1 MPMPNRAA
9 ARNAD
14 GLPQVGPKRA
24 RAASAAPVQRHLSSS
39 STSLKGLRAS
49 RVETVP
55 ARTIAER
62 GAPEGLWAGGVLAAP
77 AAGAVR
83 SARGGPKRRQPRYI
97 EENSL
102 PSCSK
107 AGKIAR
113 GRANKLV
120 VEEPRERSLHVIIR
134 AFKHSSAEAQSP
146 RGKRAKL
153 EHLLAMACCRRAPA
167 AARPAGRGRVGG
179 GPGRET
185 ERCRHQPCER
195 RNVWVASR
203 GGREASIARVGGGLW
218 LAGGAREVGGG
229 DGGGPPNK
237 TGGLLNRTKPHSEP
251 RSRPLRETLGEDPRK
266 GAVSI
271 EPLPRSGR
279 ASCLK
284 VF

>member
-1 MPMPNRAA
+1 MGRRCPRGPCGWSGALSAGRAET
-9 ARNAD
+9 
-14 GLPQVGPKRA
+14 
-24 RAASAAPVQRHLSSS
+24 S
-39 STSLKGLRAS
+39 STTS
-49 RVETVP
+49 T
-55 ARTIAER
+55 
-62 GAPEGLWAGGVLAAP
+62 AG
-77 AAGAVR
+77 
-83 SARGGPKRRQPRYI
+83 QYI

-120 VEEPRERSLHVIIR
+120 VEEPRERSLHVIIAVMR

>member
-1 MPMPNRAA
+1 MGRRCPRGPCGWSGALSAGRAETSSTTSNERPQTGQEGPERPPTCNPGAMAGWAA
-9 ARNAD
+9 A
-14 GLPQVGPKRA
+14 GQ
-24 RAASAAPVQRHLSSS
+24 
-39 STSLKGLRAS
+39 
-49 RVETVP
+49 
-55 ARTIAER
+55 
-62 GAPEGLWAGGVLAAP
+62 
-77 AAGAVR
+77 
-83 SARGGPKRRQPRYI
+83 YI